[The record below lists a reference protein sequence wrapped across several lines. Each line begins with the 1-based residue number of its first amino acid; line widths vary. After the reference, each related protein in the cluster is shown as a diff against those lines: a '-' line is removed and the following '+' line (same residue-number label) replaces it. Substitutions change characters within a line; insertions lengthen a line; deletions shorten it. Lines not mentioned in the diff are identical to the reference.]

1 MCALASVFSLCN
13 TCWTLYKPDCSLF
26 LALFVADVGVARRQ
40 KLNIKKLD
48 YVMEDM
54 ALTLEWN
61 CFYGR
66 KELEI
71 MLLCFHLMGTS
82 GYRGLKQSPTSE

>member
-1 MCALASVFSLCN
+1 MFFLSVILFA
-13 TCWTLYKPDCSLF
+13 LYKPDCSLF
-26 LALFVADVGVARRQ
+26 LALFVAVVGVARRQ

-82 GYRGLKQSPTSE
+82 GYWGLKQSPTFE